1 MIFSF
6 MAENSQIFDVKKMAE
21 ILGVTTGGY
30 YKWVKRGRKKTRAER
45 HESTASAI
53 KRIHKKSRKTYGVP
67 RIFKALRESGIK
79 ISRKTVALL
88 MRELGIAGKSGRK
101 KKVKTTDSD
110 HNLPIS
116 PNLLKQ
122 NFTVDKPNKVWV
134 SDITYLATLTGWVY
148 LCVIL
153 DLFNREVIG
162 WSAADNMKT
171 SLVIDA
177 FDKAIIYKRPPN
189 GVIFHSDRGSQYAS
203 HAFRKKLE
211 NNKFFQSMSKKGDC
225 YDNAVAESFFGTL
238 KTEEVEDKIY
248 YDLEDAR
255 LNMFDYIETFYNT
268 ERMHSF
274 LGYTSPRKYLD
285 RNIA

>member
-1 MIFSF
+1 
-6 MAENSQIFDVKKMAE
+6 MAE
-21 ILGVTTGGY
+21 ILGVTPGGY
-30 YKWVKRGRKKTRAER
+30 YKWLKRGKKRSRTER
-45 HESTASAI
+45 HESTVAAI
-53 KRIHKKSRKTYGVP
+53 KRIFKKSRKTYGVP
-67 RIFKALRESGIK
+67 RIFEALKKSGIR
-79 ISRKTVALL
+79 ISRKTVGLL

-101 KKVKTTDSD
+101 KKVKTTDSNHD
-110 HNLPIS
+110 LPIS

-122 NFTVDKPNKVWV
+122 NFIVDEPNKVWV
-134 SDITYLATLTGWVY
+134 SDITYIATVTGWVY

-162 WSAADNMKT
+162 WSLDDNMKT
-171 SLVIDA
+171 ALVIDA
-177 FDKAIIYKRPPN
+177 FDKAIIAKRPHN

-211 NNKFFQSMSKKGDC
+211 DNKFFQSMSKKGDC

-248 YDLEDAR
+248 YNVEDAR

-268 ERMHSF
+268 ERIHSF
-274 LGYTSPRKYLD
+274 LGYTSPREYLD
-285 RNIA
+285 RHVA